1 MRPAWAA
8 AFDRGRLG
16 DAHPLRTEGAITREW
31 AFGDGLGA
39 GVKVGIVDSGI
50 EDGHPMVGK
59 IAGAVAIELDPDD
72 VDGDGLKFV
81 EGPHEDLYGHGTACA
96 GIVRTIAPEAELY
109 SVRVLGAELTG
120 RASVFAAGL
129 RWAIENDMDV
139 VNLSLSTSRGEWY
152 GTFHELVD
160 LAYFRR
166 CVVVSAMNNLR
177 MPTFPS
183 EFASVVSVAAHS
195 GTNSERFE
203 YNPDGPAEFG
213 APGIDVEVA
222 WSGGGTLEVTGNSF
236 AAPHIAGMVA
246 RIMGQHPDATPFQVK
261 TILHALADNA
271 RR

>member
-16 DAHPLRTEGAITREW
+16 DAHPVMPGGAITREW
-31 AFGDGLGA
+31 AFGDGRGA
-39 GVKVGIVDSGI
+39 GAKVAIVDSGI
-50 EDGHPMVGK
+50 EAGHPMVGRV
-59 IAGAVAIELDPDD
+59 AGAVAVELDPGDE
-72 VDGDGLKFV
+72 GDGLRFV
-81 EGPHEDLYGHGTACA
+81 EGPHDDLYGHGTACA
-96 GIVRTIAPEAELY
+96 GIIHALAPDAELY
-109 SVRVLGAELTG
+109 SVRVLGVELTG

-129 RWAIENDMDV
+129 RWAIEHGMNV

-152 GTFHELVD
+152 GTFHELAD

-177 MPTFPS
+177 MATFPS

-195 GTNSERFE
+195 GTNPERFD

-246 RIMGQHPDATPFQVK
+246 RIISQHPQATPFQVK

>member
-72 VDGDGLKFV
+72 LDGDGLKFV

-120 RASVFAAGL
+120 RGRACSRRVCDG
-129 RWAIENDMDV
+129 RSRTTW
-139 VNLSLSTSRGEWY
+139 TS
-152 GTFHELVD
+152 
-160 LAYFRR
+160 
-166 CVVVSAMNNLR
+166 
-177 MPTFPS
+177 
-183 EFASVVSVAAHS
+183 
-195 GTNSERFE
+195 
-203 YNPDGPAEFG
+203 
-213 APGIDVEVA
+213 
-222 WSGGGTLEVTGNSF
+222 
-236 AAPHIAGMVA
+236 
-246 RIMGQHPDATPFQVK
+246 
-261 TILHALADNA
+261 
-271 RR
+271 